1 MKKLLTSSGAVGVLM
16 TGSGPT
22 VYGIFPEERDAM
34 GAYEKVAKLIRRKSW
49 VIFKAHSIP

>member
-1 MKKLLTSSGAVGVLM
+1 MKKLLSSSGAVSVLM

-22 VYGIFPEERDAM
+22 VYRIFPEKRDAL

-49 VIFKAHSIP
+49 IIFKAHSIP